1 MTPSPLTVAL
11 VAVVVLPVA
20 VPVVVARCAW
30 AAVYPEGPREAVGLL
45 RDAVRDIARRA
56 RNKRPRI

>member
-11 VAVVVLPVA
+11 VAVALLPVA

-45 RDAVRDIARRA
+45 LDCAADIRRWVG
-56 RNKRPRI
+56 RRRP

>member
-11 VAVVVLPVA
+11 VAVALLPVA

-45 RDAVRDIARRA
+45 RDAVRDVVGRA
-56 RNKRPRI
+56 RINAP